1 MAVIT
6 VNAGWKTIGDAR
18 VVLNSDQQIAVNCGE
33 AEVLITPLADD
44 MVHIQIVRGVGSK
57 HINSW
62 AIAKEKWDLPKHELE
77 QDEKSITITL
87 KDMTVR
93 LTKSPLRI
101 SFLTPQGEV
110 INQDDSSKGMAWDGE
125 QVRVWKTMPENELYS
140 ALVRRR
146 ECSSAAISQ

>member
-93 LTKSPLRI
+93 LTKSPSENFFFDTARRSDQPRRLVKRH
-101 SFLTPQGEV
+101 
-110 INQDDSSKGMAWDGE
+110 GMGRGAGS
-125 QVRVWKTMPENELYS
+125 RVEDNAGK
-140 ALVRRR
+140 
-146 ECSSAAISQ
+146 